1 MSSQPNSEESWK
13 DFRLRI
19 RTSFRYPKS
28 LQPVNDE
35 IYEPVSWK
43 QACDDF
49 FSDLEAPFP
58 RPPQFDCKR
67 NGCIRGDKLMVCHHE
82 VERTLMDVAGNK
94 YSVTWLKK
102 ERLRWHPDRF
112 SNRIESR
119 FLAQEIFQ
127 LIQSLIDEW

>member
-1 MSSQPNSEESWK
+1 
-13 DFRLRI
+13 
-19 RTSFRYPKS
+19 
-28 LQPVNDE
+28 
-35 IYEPVSWK
+35 
-43 QACDDF
+43 
-49 FSDLEAPFP
+49 
-58 RPPQFDCKR
+58 
-67 NGCIRGDKLMVCHHE
+67 MVCHHE